1 MRVASKRTPTADRL
15 RTSAAPRVG
24 LPALALIACATLIVP
39 SAASADDAAPLL
51 FATNAP
57 AHDNTIRPLMPISDL
72 AIVGGQLYTGY
83 GDYGLNTG
91 PTEIMS
97 YDLATGAATDRF
109 TLNGE
114 AVDHFRTFD
123 GDLYAP
129 DIDPK
134 LAWDAN
140 VGYATGSGGAWHYV
154 FGTPF
159 EHVFD
164 VAKIG
169 STLFL
174 AGQML
179 NPDKAKYGP
188 ANELAVIKKSTD
200 GGATWTIEK
209 ARDSG
214 SAAIGYDRYYQLTV
228 AGDTLYAQA
237 TLDSGVVQPVD
248 VWRAGSWTT
257 FAQGGGVTFTG
268 RDVPGVLGGTRFDG
282 ARTIVFNGSLV
293 QGGSRFALSGSGYGV
308 WVQAQSA
315 RPSGKYA
322 PTYVPMPGQ
331 VVDLTQ
337 DGGVL
342 YALSQNSSGTTSFI
356 SSSTDGVTWQTR
368 ANFQNPLGEPFAHG
382 TTTIQNPVSSFSLAV
397 NGSDAYVGTSEST
410 VYRVAL
416 GGSAAPSTPAP
427 TTPPPP
433 GKKNK

>member
-1 MRVASKRTPTADRL
+1 MRGAPQRIPTAGRI
-15 RTSAAPRVG
+15 RTLIAPRIG
-24 LPALALIACATLIVP
+24 LPALALIACATLIAP
-39 SAASADDAAPLL
+39 SAARADDAAPVL
-51 FATNAP
+51 FATNVP
-57 AHDNTIRPLMPISDL
+57 AHDNTVHPKMPISDL
-72 AIVGGQLYTGY
+72 TIVGGQLYTGY

-123 GDLYAP
+123 GELYAP

-140 VGYATGSGGAWHYV
+140 VGYATGSGGSWHYV

-164 VAKIG
+164 IAKIG
-169 STLFL
+169 GTIFL
-174 AGQML
+174 AGQAL

-214 SAAIGYDRYYQLTV
+214 SAAAGYDRYYRLTV

-237 TLDSGVVQPVD
+237 TLDNGVVQPVD
-248 VWRAGSWTT
+248 AWKGGTWST
-257 FAQGGGVTFTG
+257 FAQGGGVGFTG

-282 ARTIVFNGSLV
+282 ARTIVFDGNIV
-293 QGGSRFALSGSGYGV
+293 QAGSRFALSGSGYGV
-308 WVQAQSA
+308 WVQAQGA

-322 PTYVPMPGQ
+322 PTYAPMPGQ
-331 VVDLTQ
+331 VVDLFQ
-337 DGGVL
+337 DAGVL

-356 SSSTDGVTWQTR
+356 SSSADGVSWQTR
-368 ANFQNPLGEPFAHG
+368 ATFQNPLGEPFAHG
-382 TTTIQNPVSSFSLAV
+382 TTTIQNPVGSSSLAV
-397 NGSDAYVGTSEST
+397 SGSDAYVGTSEST
-410 VYRVAL
+410 IYRVAL

-427 TTPPPP
+427 TNQPP
-433 GKKNK
+433 GKKKK

>member
-1 MRVASKRTPTADRL
+1 MRGASPRTPTAARFRPSITL
-15 RTSAAPRVG
+15 RIG
-24 LPALALIACATLIVP
+24 LPTLALIACATLIVP
-39 SAASADDAAPLL
+39 SAASADDAAPVL

-57 AHDNTIRPLMPISDL
+57 AHDNTIRPKMPISDL
-72 AIVGGQLYTGY
+72 AIVAGQLYTGY

-140 VGYATGSGGAWHYV
+140 VGYATGSGGSWHYV

-169 STLFL
+169 GTLFL
-174 AGQML
+174 AGQVL
-179 NPDKAKYGP
+179 NPDKAVYGP

-237 TLDSGVVQPVD
+237 TLDNGVVQPVD
-248 VWRAGSWTT
+248 AWKGGIWST
-257 FAQGGGVTFTG
+257 FPQGGGVGFTG

-282 ARTIVFNGSLV
+282 ARTIVFNGNIV

-308 WVQAQSA
+308 WVQPQGT

-322 PTYVPMPGQ
+322 PAYVAMPGQ
-331 VVDLTQ
+331 VVDLFR
-337 DGGVL
+337 DGGTL

-368 ANFQNPLGEPFAHG
+368 TTFQNPLGEPFAHG
-382 TTTIQNPVSSFSLAV
+382 TTTIQNPVGSFSLAV
-397 NGSDAYVGTSEST
+397 AGSDAYIGTSEST
-410 VYRVAL
+410 IYRVTL

-427 TTPPPP
+427 TSQPP
-433 GKKNK
+433 GKKKK

>member
-1 MRVASKRTPTADRL
+1 MRGASPRTPTAARFRPSITL
-15 RTSAAPRVG
+15 RIG

-39 SAASADDAAPLL
+39 SAASADDAAPVL

-57 AHDNTIRPLMPISDL
+57 AHDNTIRPKMPISDL
-72 AIVGGQLYTGY
+72 AIVAGQLYTGY

-140 VGYATGSGGAWHYV
+140 VGYATGSGGSWHYV

-169 STLFL
+169 GTLFL
-174 AGQML
+174 AGQVL
-179 NPDKAKYGP
+179 NPDKAVYGP

-237 TLDSGVVQPVD
+237 TLDNGVVQPVD
-248 VWRAGSWTT
+248 AWKGGIWST
-257 FAQGGGVTFTG
+257 FPQGGGVGFTG
-268 RDVPGVLGGTRFDG
+268 RDVPGALGGTRFDG
-282 ARTIVFNGSLV
+282 ARTIVFNGNIV

-308 WVQAQSA
+308 WVQPQGT

-322 PTYVPMPGQ
+322 PAYVAMPGQ
-331 VVDLTQ
+331 VVDLFR
-337 DGGVL
+337 DGGTL

-368 ANFQNPLGEPFAHG
+368 TTFQNPLGEPFAHG
-382 TTTIQNPVSSFSLAV
+382 TTTIQNPVGSFSLAV
-397 NGSDAYVGTSEST
+397 AGSDAYIGTSEST
-410 VYRVAL
+410 IYRVTL

-427 TTPPPP
+427 TSQPP
-433 GKKNK
+433 GKKKK